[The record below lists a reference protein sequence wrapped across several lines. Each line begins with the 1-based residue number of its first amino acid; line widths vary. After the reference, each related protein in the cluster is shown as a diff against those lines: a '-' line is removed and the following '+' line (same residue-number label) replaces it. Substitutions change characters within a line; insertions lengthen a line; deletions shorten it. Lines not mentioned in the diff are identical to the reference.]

1 MAFVKVVK
9 NKAYFKR
16 YQVKY
21 RRRREG
27 KTDYYARRKLVR
39 QDKNKYNTPKY
50 RLCVR
55 FTNKDVICQVAYATI
70 EGDRIICAAY
80 SHELPRYGVKVGLTN
95 WAACYA
101 TGLLL
106 ARRLLTKYNLA
117 DKYEGNTN
125 GGFTED
131 DDLYHVEENVEGPRP
146 FRCFLDVGLARTST
160 GAKIF
165 GAMKGAV
172 DGGLD
177 IPHNEKRFPAYS
189 KDSPEEYVE
198 FLKRYVYG
206 GHVADFMEELEEEDE
221 DKYKVQFARYIAE
234 DISFDDLEDMYK
246 ECHEAIRADPS
257 PKEKAKP
264 FEGKKHKN
272 HRKKLSYA
280 QRKNRVQQVQQHYL
294 ATKEDEE

>member
-125 GGFTED
+125 GGLTED
-131 DDLYHVEENVEGPRP
+131 DELYHVEENVEGPRP

-177 IPHNEKRFPAYS
+177 IPHNEKRFPAWS
-189 KDSPEEYVE
+189 KDTPEEYVE

-257 PKEKAKP
+257 PKEKSKP
-264 FEGKKHKN
+264 FEGQKHKN
-272 HRKKLSYA
+272 HRKKLTYA
-280 QRKNRVQQVQQHYL
+280 QRKNRVQQIQQTFL
-294 ATKEDEE
+294 ASQEE